1 MCPAAL
7 ERILAHR
14 LRRAPLLAG
23 ENLIM
28 LLIES
33 ILALAAVF
41 GAFAFP
47 SVGSEWFGKL
57 ERRFSQLARQRTLSV
72 AAVGLLA
79 LILRAALLPALP
91 IPEPIVHDEFG
102 YLLAADTFAHG
113 RLTNPT
119 HPMWVHFES
128 FGIIQKPTYQCFA
141 QPAQGLILALGKVIA
156 GHPFWGVWLSVGL
169 MCSAICWMLQGWLPP
184 RWALLGGLLAIIR
197 YGIFSYWADSYWGGA
212 MGAIGGAL
220 VLGALPR
227 IKRSPGVRNALLM
240 GLGLAILATNRPY
253 EGLVL
258 SLPVAI
264 ALFAWIAGGQS
275 PPLRITLRS
284 VVLPLC
290 LVLAVLG
297 AGISYYCWRVTGNPL
312 HLPYQVEQQQYA
324 VAPYMLWQPLRPQPA
339 YHNDVVERLYAH
351 DEVLA
356 YKVCR
361 SPVGV
366 IAKLFRILTFYLGPA
381 LTLPFLTLTV
391 VLPFGFS
398 WRQIGKGTR
407 FLLLTLG
414 VTLIGLLAETFY
426 SPHYFS
432 PSTALMLALVLLAM
446 RRISRW
452 RWHGKRSGLFL
463 TRAIPVI
470 CLCLFVLR
478 AVHGPLPGD
487 EFFAHAWYQRGPLS
501 FGRAAMLRELN
512 QLPGKQLVVVRYKP
526 DHNPF
531 EEWVYNLADIDAAKV
546 VWARELT
553 PGENEGLLKY
563 FSKRRAWLL
572 EADDAPPKL
581 LPYAERPDKPTA
593 DVRDVAKGQN

>member
-1 MCPAAL
+1 
-7 ERILAHR
+7 
-14 LRRAPLLAG
+14 
-23 ENLIM
+23 M
-28 LLIES
+28 LLIEL

-47 SVGSEWFGKL
+47 SVGSEWFGEL
-57 ERRFSQLARQRTLSV
+57 ERRFNQLARQRTLSV

-79 LILRAALLPALP
+79 LLLRAALLPALP

-141 QPAQGLILALGKVIA
+141 QPAQGLILALGRVVA
-156 GHPFWGVWLSVGL
+156 GHPFWGVWLSAGL

-184 RWALLGGLLAIIR
+184 RWALLGGMLAIIR
-197 YGIFSYWADSYWGGA
+197 YGTFTYWADSYWGGA

-240 GLGLAILATNRPY
+240 GLGLAVLATNRPY

-258 SLPVAI
+258 SVPVAI
-264 ALFAWIAGGQS
+264 ALFAWLARKQS

-290 LVLAVLG
+290 VVVAMLG
-297 AGISYYCWRVTGNPL
+297 AGISYYCWRLTGNPL
-312 HLPYQVEQQQYA
+312 ELPYQAERRQYA
-324 VAPYMLWQPLRPQPA
+324 VAPVLLWQPLRPQPA
-339 YHNDVVERLYAH
+339 YHNDVVKRLYAH

-356 YKVCR
+356 YESVR
-361 SPVGV
+361 SPVAV
-366 IAKLFRILTFYLGPA
+366 IAKMIRTWTFYLGPA
-381 LTLPFLTLTV
+381 LSVPFLALTL

-398 WRQIGKGTR
+398 WKQIGRGTR

-426 SPHYFS
+426 APHYFS
-432 PSTALMLALVLLAM
+432 PSTALILALVLLAM
-446 RRISRW
+446 RCTYRW
-452 RWHGKRSGLFL
+452 QWRGRRSGLFL
-463 TRAIPVI
+463 VRAIPVI
-470 CLCLFVLR
+470 CVCLFVLR
-478 AVHGPLPGD
+478 AVHGPFAGD
-487 EFFAHAWYQRGPLS
+487 EFYANAWFQRGPKS
-501 FGRAAMLRELN
+501 FGRAAVLRELN
-512 QLPGKQLVVVRYKP
+512 QVPGKQLVVVRYNS
-526 DHNPF
+526 DHGPF
-531 EEWVYNLADIDAAKV
+531 EEWVYNRADIDAAKV

-553 PGENEGLLKY
+553 PGENEGLLRY
-563 FSKRRAWLL
+563 FGDRRAWLL
-572 EADDAPPKL
+572 EADAHPPKL
-581 LPYAERPDKPTA
+581 SQYQLPA
-593 DVRDVAKGQN
+593 DVHSAEVNKADH